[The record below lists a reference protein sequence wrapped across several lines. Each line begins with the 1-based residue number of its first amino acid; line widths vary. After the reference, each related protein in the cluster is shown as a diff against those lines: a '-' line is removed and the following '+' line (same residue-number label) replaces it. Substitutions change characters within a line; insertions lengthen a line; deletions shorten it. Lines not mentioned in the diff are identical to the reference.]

1 MFRRVGL
8 GKRANRKFE
17 VLGLDLRGMP
27 GMRARQLER
36 KKLCN
41 QNRCIYIYLAMSR
54 SSIPELP
61 CMCGNFR
68 RTARALTQMYEEAM
82 RPVRL
87 RSTQFTILQALE
99 LAGEVSQG
107 RLGEMLAMDS
117 TSLTRTLAIM
127 RRAGWVSEER
137 GEDRRERRI
146 RLSSAGKAKLM
157 RAWPVW
163 EKVQTRLRRKLGNEK
178 WESLLQ
184 LTHHVTEI
192 TRTQGGS
199 L

>member
-1 MFRRVGL
+1 
-8 GKRANRKFE
+8 
-17 VLGLDLRGMP
+17 
-27 GMRARQLER
+27 
-36 KKLCN
+36 
-41 QNRCIYIYLAMSR
+41 
-54 SSIPELP
+54 
-61 CMCGNFR
+61 MCASFR
-68 RTARALTQMYEEAM
+68 RTSRALTQMYEEAL
-82 RPVRL
+82 RPFRL
-87 RSTQFTILQALE
+87 RSTQFTILQVLE

-146 RLSSAGKAKLM
+146 GLSAAGKAKLKQ
-157 RAWPVW
+157 AWPVW
-163 EKVQTRLRRKLGNEK
+163 EKVQARVRRKLGNEK